1 MAYAQALCIIGLAED
16 LEEDQG
22 YSMELARYG
31 GFFPHAA
38 SDLATIHNSHAHH
51 KHGRGLWKI
60 AWVPPEDVWQNTEA
74 RVLCR
79 NAVVRVPKQNADLR
93 VVIQNAE
100 VRVPN
105 DNAELRVQLYNF
117 WWYPSNFP

>member
-1 MAYAQALCIIGLAED
+1 MGGLIHGVQEMQTTCCNFDGLIFCKDSLEDDNIEQNWMRLHHRFLWLTHKPCASLASED

-22 YSMELARYG
+22 HSMEVAPCG

-60 AWVPPEDVWQNTEA
+60 AWVPPEVVWQNA
-74 RVLCR
+74 
-79 NAVVRVPKQNADLR
+79 
-93 VVIQNAE
+93 
-100 VRVPN
+100 
-105 DNAELRVQLYNF
+105 
-117 WWYPSNFP
+117 